1 MTVLSSDFI
10 HGRISFLIKTDRIP
24 LPHVPS
30 LLPPSSS
37 ADGHLGRFHISSSVN
52 GTAVTTECSCLFN
65 MLVSS
70 SFYSIEELLGPLV
83 AVVLTCRGISLLS
96 LWLCNPLPHPPR
108 ASIPLSLYPQPV
120 KLHVVP
126 LLEGSQETKL
136 TLNPLCSSALDL
148 NFWSPCLY
156 LTNVGIVGIHPT

>member
-1 MTVLSSDFI
+1 MAVLSSDFI

-37 ADGHLGRFHISSSVN
+37 VDGHLGRFHVSPSMN
-52 GTAVTTECSCLFN
+52 GTAVTTECRYLFN
-65 MLVSS
+65 MLASF

-83 AVVLTCRGISLLS
+83 AVVLPCRGISLLS
-96 LWLCNPLPHPPR
+96 LWLCNLLFHPPSS
-108 ASIPLSLYPQPV
+108 SIPLSLYPQPV

-126 LLEGSQETKL
+126 PLEGSQETKL
-136 TLNPLCSSALDL
+136 ALNPLCSSALDL
-148 NFWSPCLY
+148 NFWSFCPY